1 VFVLRGLAGYDTYS
15 LLGPKIEA
23 SNRGTAI
30 INMVIICGAFSVLV
44 YVGIEIPMVSPPK
57 NPFCAIYHRIKITSF
72 AVAVFCA
79 YFALWFRVF
88 TVFYRNKVMK
98 KNMSKLL
105 QYVNISALPFL
116 CLMVASN
123 LVSFLSA
130 PPYTYA
136 GCGCKAV
143 QSTENNAIKWAILV
157 ICTTVFQVVLLF
169 SFTYPLCLHRK
180 KMLSRGC
187 DHGAI
192 IPIVKRAAVVA
203 FVCIIS
209 DLLNFAFAALYK
221 GPTVYPNHIAFTCN
235 LLVNLIGTIMSFANW
250 REKLLPF
257 VKTKKSTRATVTEP
271 KQTGTHSQGSG
282 VSNGVFSS
290 KTTSNLHDSE
300 TNVI

>member
-1 VFVLRGLAGYDTYS
+1 MELTCKTYNIIFN
-15 LLGPKIEA
+15 LGPKIEA
-23 SNRGTAI
+23 SNRATAV
-30 INMVIICGAFSVLV
+30 INMVIICGASAVLI
-44 YVGIEIPMVSPPK
+44 YVGIETPMVSPPMG
-57 NPFCAIYHRIKITSF
+57 PFCGVYHRIKILSF

-98 KNMSKLL
+98 KNMSKVM
-105 QYVNISALPFL
+105 QYVNISALPLL

-130 PPYTYA
+130 PPYEYA

-157 ICTTVFQVVLLF
+157 ICTTVFQSILLF
-169 SFTYPLCLHRK
+169 SFTYPLYLHRK

-187 DHGAI
+187 DHGTI

-203 FVCIIS
+203 CVCVVS
-209 DLLNFAFAALYK
+209 DLLNFAFAAIYK
-221 GPTVYPNHIAFTCN
+221 GPTVYPNHIVFACN
-235 LLVNLIGTIMSFANW
+235 LLVNVIGTIMSFANW

-257 VKTKKSTRATVTEP
+257 KKTKQCVEVVEKPKNTDSCSQSAGFTNVAFSTKT
-271 KQTGTHSQGSG
+271 
-282 VSNGVFSS
+282 VSNSR
-290 KTTSNLHDSE
+290 DSE
-300 TNVI
+300 SNAL